1 MKKIAPIIAILF
13 VAIFAF
19 SSSVFAQ
26 SSLESYTDRL
36 LATLDQE
43 INTINDF
50 VSIYDRADFDSEF
63 GISLFQSKINLYR
76 SSFLSLLAFY
86 SSALPADAPLEL
98 KNAVNL
104 AQGGTEQIIQG
115 INVIDSALDTRSNTE
130 LQRGQNLLNNGTDQV
145 NSAIKKYNA
154 WVDSYNTEIQAQ
166 GGEPLDTSSL
176 GANSA
181 FATTWKYAKPLAYL
195 YVYLFVAGL
204 ILTFVFRARL
214 KSLISGKTKEFKG
227 APVYGIH
234 LVLLFPYLYTLL
246 VFLILIVWDIALIG
260 ILYITYSPSIHLGIL
275 IGIVVVVLGTAWAI
289 LKGFFAAKKRNI
301 LGTKIIREDQP
312 KIWEICDRIAKEVG
326 TKPVDEIYISP
337 QPGIGVHLSG
347 GLFSLLIART
357 KRTLTIGMPS
367 ISSLSISEMEAIL
380 AHEFGHF
387 SNKDTAWNSLTFTM
401 GGALQNTWE
410 TIPKPSGG
418 DGFSLVALVIALNPA
433 LWILAAYRILF
444 NVMTS
449 GFSRIREVL
458 ADKTAIALFGYQN
471 FTNGLMRVAR
481 NDYVFSSYFVPEML
495 KMLTEEGKMYTNI
508 FQTMDQTYKS
518 IKQNHLTDIDKSIL
532 EQEKPSIFDSHPAM
546 KDRLAYA
553 KQFEVQP
560 EHKTDNADFKT
571 LFKDWDNVSKNM
583 SDLYTYYL
591 AALTGNKKLIDP
603 NMCKRCGGEFREGF
617 ILPNGL
623 CAECDKL
630 EKDSEGKNEQQ

>member
-1 MKKIAPIIAILF
+1 MKKSILIIAMLF
-13 VAIFAF
+13 IALFA
-19 SSSVFAQ
+19 SSSSAFAQ
-26 SSLESYTDRL
+26 SSLENYTDRL

-43 INTINDF
+43 IDTINDF
-50 VSIYDRADFDSEF
+50 VSVYERADFDSELD
-63 GISLFQSKINLYR
+63 ISLFQSKINSYR
-76 SSFLSLLAFY
+76 SDFNSYLSFY
-86 SSALPADAPLEL
+86 KSSLPANAPSDL
-98 KNAVNL
+98 KSAVST
-104 AQGGTEQIIQG
+104 AQRGTELIIQG
-115 INVIDSALDTRSNTE
+115 INAIDSALDSRSNAE

-145 NSAIKKYNA
+145 NNAITKYNA
-154 WVDSYNTEIQAQ
+154 WVDSYNAEIQAQ
-166 GGEPLDTSSL
+166 GGEPLDTSSF
-176 GANSA
+176 GADST

-195 YVYLFVAGL
+195 YLYLFVAGL
-204 ILTFVFRARL
+204 ILTFAFRARL
-214 KSLISGKTKEFKG
+214 KSLAKGKTKEFKG
-227 APVYGIH
+227 APIYGIH
-234 LVLLFPYLYTLL
+234 LLLLFPYLYALL
-246 VFLILIVWDIALIG
+246 AFLVLVVWDIALIG
-260 ILYITYSPSIHLGIL
+260 ILYVTYSPRIHLGIL
-275 IGIVVVVLGTAWAI
+275 IGIGVVVLGTGWAI

-301 LGTKIIREDQP
+301 LGTKITSEDQP
-312 KIWEICDRIAKEVG
+312 KIWEVCDRIAKEVG

-347 GLFSLLIART
+347 GLFSLLIGRT

-367 ISSLSISEMEAIL
+367 ISSLSVSEMEAIL

-418 DGFSLVALVIALNPA
+418 NGFSLVTLVIALNPA
-433 LWILAAYRILF
+433 LWILAAYRLLF
-444 NVMTS
+444 SVMTS
-449 GFSRIREVL
+449 GFSRMREVL

-518 IKQNHLTDIDKSIL
+518 IKQNHLADIDKSIL
-532 EQEKPSIFDSHPAM
+532 EQEKPSIFDSHPSL
-546 KDRLAYA
+546 KDRMAYA

-571 LFKDWDNVSKNM
+571 LFKDWGNVSKNM
-583 SDLYTYYL
+583 SDLYTYYI
-591 AALTGNKKLIDP
+591 AILTGHKFED
-603 NMCKRCGGEFREGF
+603 
-617 ILPNGL
+617 
-623 CAECDKL
+623 
-630 EKDSEGKNEQQ
+630 EKEQEQS